1 AGPLTLAV
9 LPLAGLWNII
19 IYRVQSRMI
28 HEQGM
33 KVRHNPGGL
42 LFYLLAYT
50 VVMQPVC
57 VWGYWSELLGLTKKW
72 GTK

>member
-1 AGPLTLAV
+1 MVHA
-9 LPLAGLWNII
+9 
-19 IYRVQSRMI
+19 
-28 HEQGM
+28 QGM

>member
-1 AGPLTLAV
+1 MTLAV
-9 LPLAGLWNII
+9 LPLAGLWNLV
-19 IYRVQSRMI
+19 IYRVQRQMM
-28 HEQGM
+28 HDQGL

-42 LFYLLAYT
+42 IFYLLVYA
-50 VVMQPVC
+50 VLMQPIC